1 MARSPYLEAKVNR
14 WSKKKRELVIENCD
28 VTCFNIIV
36 DYMYGIEIPES
47 VVVKVNSAADDEED
61 KGSGSKVKT
70 RKVDLM
76 LDEERLGK
84 LLEMSERLLMSDLK
98 SEVEALLVKNIDIDN
113 LDKYVRLAEN
123 FNCKKLI
130 EVGVKLMMEEGDVRW
145 AVAEGMT
152 ESMPKFSAALLIA
165 LDEERKVKRLSQKIT
180 QLLSEAASF
189 VHAAKV
195 DE

>member
-1 MARSPYLEAKVNR
+1 
-14 WSKKKRELVIENCD
+14 
-28 VTCFNIIV
+28 
-36 DYMYGIEIPES
+36 MYGIEIPES

-165 LDEERKVKRLSQKIT
+165 LDEERKVQRLCIALWEQNNEMHNKIT
-180 QLLSEAASF
+180 QMLIAQ
-189 VHAAKV
+189 
-195 DE
+195 

>member
-1 MARSPYLEAKVNR
+1 
-14 WSKKKRELVIENCD
+14 
-28 VTCFNIIV
+28 
-36 DYMYGIEIPES
+36 MYGIEIPES

-113 LDKYVRLAEN
+113 LDKYARLAEN